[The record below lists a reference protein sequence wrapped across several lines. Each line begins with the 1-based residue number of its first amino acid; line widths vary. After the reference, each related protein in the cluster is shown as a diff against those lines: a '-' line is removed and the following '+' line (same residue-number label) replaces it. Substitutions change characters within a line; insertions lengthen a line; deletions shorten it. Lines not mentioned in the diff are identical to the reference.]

1 MTKCSSSFHLCR
13 TLWSLR
19 MCTFKRKKYNHK
31 YCFHS
36 QGQPISTAT
45 KTYTGEPLRS
55 SLVTE
60 EFPMSYWPAVKYFL
74 LVRMLLEGFSG
85 KFLLASYY
93 THEYS
98 VLIAAAAGPSGID
111 IILFW
116 SFFNIWVM
124 VDKKEGLIWPKLTYC
139 SSVLSR
145 RHWKLCF

>member
-1 MTKCSSSFHLCR
+1 
-13 TLWSLR
+13 

-111 IILFW
+111 IILF
-116 SFFNIWVM
+116 
-124 VDKKEGLIWPKLTYC
+124 
-139 SSVLSR
+139 
-145 RHWKLCF
+145 